1 MLGRLAHLEFIKRHI
16 EVRGMTMR
24 ICVCI
29 ILVVAALTLDLP
41 ALGDRVMGAL
51 TLVQDKQLVAEF
63 PVPVLPRSMMMVM
76 TGDGEDIAGSAI
88 VRRCEGD
95 CPPYIV
101 TADLMFATN
110 SVALTAG
117 KKAYVNSL
125 NTKPAPSAIRAS
137 GFVRGSH
144 ISRPG
149 DLKLYYL
156 AGGQTIGYGAL
167 GLGYERRVT
176 LGQGVSIEID
186 GGVTGVGNV
195 DSTDSSLVNADQ
207 VLKSANGRLRFDF
220 CRGLGFYAGYRWWE
234 GKGESER
241 WSTLDRRLIGEK
253 FVAASELEEGTVRS
267 QGIEYGFALRPSRK
281 IEFLAGYIP
290 AYRTDYGSVGVMNR
304 PAYAAELRFGLGSR
318 PIRMRATRSDKYWTA
333 DVGVSIW

>member
-1 MLGRLAHLEFIKRHI
+1 
-16 EVRGMTMR
+16 
-24 ICVCI
+24 
-29 ILVVAALTLDLP
+29 
-41 ALGDRVMGAL
+41 MGAL
-51 TLVQDKQLVAEF
+51 TLVQDKRIVAEF

-76 TGDGEDIAGSAI
+76 SGDGEDIAGSAI
-88 VRRCEGD
+88 IRECKGA
-95 CPPYIV
+95 CPPYTV

-110 SVALTAG
+110 SIALTAG

-125 NTKPAPSAIRAS
+125 NTEPAPSSIRSS
-137 GFVRGSH
+137 GFVGASH

-167 GLGYERRVT
+167 GLGYERRLT

-220 CRGLGFYAGYRWWE
+220 GPGIGVFAGYRWWE

-241 WSTLDRRLIGEK
+241 WAVLDRRLIGER
-253 FVAASELEEGTVRS
+253 FVAPSELEEGTVRS
-267 QGIEYGFALRPSRK
+267 QGIEYGFALRPSRNV
-281 IEFLAGYIP
+281 EFLAGYIP
-290 AYRTDYGSVGVMNR
+290 AYRTDYGSVGVMDR
-304 PAYAAELRFGLGSR
+304 PAYCAELRFGLGSR
-318 PIRMRATRSDKYWTA
+318 PIRLRGTKSDKYWTA
-333 DVGVSIW
+333 DLGISIW